1 MYVEMFELGC
11 SVIPV
16 YAEQS
21 YTHSHVQFGTVPV
34 CVYQSISVKFF
45 LLVQNRS

>member
-11 SVIPV
+11 SVIVV

-21 YTHSHVQFGTVPV
+21 YTHSHVQFGTAPV